1 MAEYILPLER
11 LIEQF
16 RLLPGVGE
24 KTAVRYALSL
34 LHRSEEEVARFADA
48 VIGAKRDVRECR
60 ICHNISESDVCPIC
74 CDPERSC
81 ETLCVV
87 ETPQDAMAM
96 ERLTDT
102 GWRYHILGGVLNPR
116 KQVTAEKLHIAD
128 LLDRIGAEGVSEIV
142 IATNCTFEGDTT
154 ASYLSKLI
162 AVRYPEVCIT
172 RPAQGI
178 PVGGSLEYADPVTL
192 TQAIRG
198 RKTMGGGDRG

>member
-1 MAEYILPLER
+1 MTEYIVPLEK

-24 KTAVRYALSL
+24 KTATRYALSL
-34 LHRSEEEVARFADA
+34 LHRSEEEVNRFADA
-48 VIGAKRDVRECR
+48 VIGAKRDVHECR
-60 ICHNISESDVCPIC
+60 VCHNISESDLCPIC
-74 CDPERSC
+74 ADPERTS

-96 ERLTDT
+96 ERLGGM
-102 GWRYHILGGVLNPR
+102 GWKYHILGGVLNPK
-116 KQVTAEKLHIAD
+116 KQITADKLHIAD
-128 LLDRIGAEGVSEIV
+128 IMDRIGGEGVSEIV
-142 IATNCTFEGDTT
+142 LATNCTFEGDTT
-154 ASYLSKLI
+154 ASYLGKLI
-162 AVRYPEVCIT
+162 AARYPEVRVT

-198 RKTMGGGDRG
+198 RKTM

>member
-1 MAEYILPLER
+1 MTEYILPLEK

-24 KTAVRYALSL
+24 KTATRYALSL
-34 LHRSEEEVARFADA
+34 LHRSEEEVNRFADA
-48 VIGAKRDVRECR
+48 VIGAKRDVHECR
-60 ICHNISESDVCPIC
+60 VCHNISEQDLCPVCAN
-74 CDPERSC
+74 PERTS

-96 ERLTDT
+96 ERLSDT
-102 GWRYHILGGVLNPR
+102 GWKYHILGGVLNPK
-116 KQVTAEKLHIAD
+116 KQITADRLHIAD
-128 LLDRIGAEGVSEIV
+128 LLERIGQEGTREIV

-154 ASYLSKLI
+154 ASYLGKLI
-162 AVRYPEVCIT
+162 AARYPDVRVT

-198 RKTMGGGDRG
+198 RKMM